1 LLPKEFFKEKTK
13 EKQFLTG
20 PQADAILTMQLQRLT
35 GLEIEKLAKEYT
47 GLITEIEGYEAI
59 LAKDSVLMAIIRKD
73 IEEMKAKYGD
83 KRRTEISS
91 QTIETFDIED
101 LIAAEEV
108 IVTVSHA
115 GYVKRMPIDTYRKQG
130 RGGTGVIG
138 SDTKEGDFIK
148 HMFTASTHDYLL
160 IFTNRGKCYW
170 LKVYD
175 IPSLTRQSKGRSIA
189 NLLNLGDQSIASVI
203 SVARL
208 TEDEEIPEEKQ
219 PQLVMA
225 TKNGLIK
232 KTKLSAYSHPRSV
245 GVTAIKLDPNDTL
258 IEVAQT
264 AGKDHI
270 ILGTRDG
277 MAIRF
282 DEQQARSMGRVSRGV
297 HGIRLRSGDAVVDM
311 VIAEEKA
318 SLLTVCEHGY
328 GKRTSLDNYRS
339 QNRGGVGLI
348 NIKTTDRNGKVV
360 ALKAVQFEDE
370 LMLITANGIIIR
382 TGLDQIRPIGRNTQG
397 VRLIKLREGD
407 KLVAAAKIG
416 PEVAKEQADDAAIQ
430 KAELPL
436 LEETEPMPEEEEP
449 EPEQEPEEKP
459 KSKPKKDEPPNK
471 PGQAKDK
478 GKKPGKI
485 SRK

>member
-1 LLPKEFFKEKTK
+1 
-13 EKQFLTG
+13 
-20 PQADAILTMQLQRLT
+20 
-35 GLEIEKLAKEYT
+35 
-47 GLITEIEGYEAI
+47 EIEGYQAI
-59 LAKDSVLMAIIRKD
+59 LAKDSELLKIIRKD
-73 IEEMKAKYGD
+73 INDMKAKYGD
-83 KRRTEISS
+83 KRRTEIRAQAVES
-91 QTIETFDIED
+91 FDLED
-101 LIAAEEV
+101 LIAEEEV

-130 RGGTGVIG
+130 RGGQGVIG
-138 SDTKEGDFIK
+138 SDTKEGDFIE

-175 IPSLTRQSKGRSIA
+175 VPSLTRQSKGRSIA
-189 NLLNLGDQSIASVI
+189 NLLNLGDQTIASI
-203 SVARL
+203 INVAKL
-208 TEDEEIPEEKQ
+208 VNEEIPEDKQ

-232 KTKLSAYSHPRSV
+232 KTRLSAYGHPRSV
-245 GVTAIKLDPNDTL
+245 GVTAIKLDPNDSL
-258 IEVAQT
+258 IDVAMT
-264 AGKDHI
+264 TGKNHI
-270 ILGTRDG
+270 ILGTQDG

-282 DEQQARSMGRVSRGV
+282 DEQQVRSMGRVSRGV
-297 HGIRLRSGDAVVDM
+297 HGIRLRQGDAVVDM
-311 VIAEEKA
+311 VIALEGA

-348 NIKTTDRNGKVV
+348 NIKTTYRNGKVV

-370 LMLITANGIIIR
+370 LMLITANGQIMR

-416 PEVAKEQADDAAIQ
+416 AEEAKEQAEDLLIQ
-430 KAELPL
+430 KAELPPP
-436 LEETEPMPEEEEP
+436 EETVAPPEEEP
-449 EPEQEPEEKP
+449 EEEIEPETKPEPESP
-459 KSKPKKDEPPNK
+459 KSKPKDE
-471 PGQAKDK
+471 GK
-478 GKKPGKI
+478 GKI
-485 SRK
+485 NRK

>member
-1 LLPKEFFKEKTK
+1 
-13 EKQFLTG
+13 
-20 PQADAILTMQLQRLT
+20 MQLQRLT

-47 GLITEIEGYEAI
+47 GLVEEIEGYEAI
-59 LAKDSVLMAIIRKD
+59 LAKDAVLMDIIRED
-73 IEEMKAKYGD
+73 IHEMKTKYGD
-83 KRRTEISS
+83 ARRTKITAK
-91 QTIETFDIED
+91 QAETFDLED
-101 LIAAEEV
+101 LIADEEV
-108 IVTVSHA
+108 IVTVSHS

-130 RGGTGVIG
+130 RGGQGVIG
-138 SDTKEGDFIK
+138 SDTKEGDFIE

-175 IPSLTRQSKGRSIA
+175 IPSLTRQSRGRSIA
-189 NLLNLGDQSIASVI
+189 NLLNLGDQTIASVI
-203 SVARL
+203 NVARL
-208 TEDEEIPEEKQ
+208 VENEELPEDKQ

-225 TKNGLIK
+225 TQNGLIK

-264 AGKDHI
+264 TGNDHI

-318 SLLTVCEHGY
+318 SLLTVCEKGY
-328 GKRTSLDNYRS
+328 GKRTSLENYRS

-397 VRLIKLREGD
+397 VRLIKLKEGD

-416 PEVAKEQADDAAIQ
+416 PEVAKEQSDDAAIQ
-430 KAELPL
+430 KAELPPP
-436 LEETEPMPEEEEP
+436 EETEPGPEEP
-449 EPEQEPEEKP
+449 K
-459 KSKPKKDEPPNK
+459 KSKPKMSR
-471 PGQAKDK
+471 
-478 GKKPGKI
+478 KI
-485 SRK
+485 SQSQNRKKTNPRTRVKRNASKSGNRGTRKSREHSADTLIS